1 MSQSP
6 AEVLPIPPA
15 ATAAEERANVLA
27 LIFRRAREFCHAESR
42 GERPVFPAKAADDL
56 GNEIAAGEH
65 NRELVDPRPRP
76 RDFRAVLDRL
86 AEDWQ
91 AAFDATPEATR
102 GVESA
107 AGLATVVAGNYVAG
121 LDDAGLSKLH
131 AAMGFPPEWSRIH
144 AAANLV
150 SYLMSVFG
158 HWLRQRQGAGDD
170 TQRI

>member
-1 MSQSP
+1 MNQSP

-15 ATAAEERANVLA
+15 ATAAEERANIVAYVAAWLDG
-27 LIFRRAREFCHAESR
+27 RAAGPHSY
-42 GERPVFPAKAADDL
+42 ADGFL
-56 GNEIAAGEH
+56 VQQIAAGEH

-91 AAFDATPEATR
+91 TAFDATPEATR

-107 AGLATVVAGNYVAG
+107 AGLAAVVAGRYVAG
-121 LDDAGLSKLH
+121 LDDTGLSKLH

-144 AAANLV
+144 ATANLV

-158 HWLRQRQGAGDD
+158 HWLRQRQGGG
-170 TQRI
+170 